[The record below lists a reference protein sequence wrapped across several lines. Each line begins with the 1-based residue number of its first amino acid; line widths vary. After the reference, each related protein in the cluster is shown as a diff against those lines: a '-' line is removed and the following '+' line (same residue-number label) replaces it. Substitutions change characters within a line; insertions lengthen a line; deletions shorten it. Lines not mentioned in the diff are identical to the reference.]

1 MTDKGFLVL
10 FDVVN
15 FVKAAIVDNARLDF
29 ELGFRYP
36 VGRNWRIETVTELR
50 SAKHLDDIMVT
61 RMLKVNRTSGLIYLH
76 SENIFNSQ
84 PSSMKS
90 YVGIFCLR

>member
-10 FDVVN
+10 FDVVS
-15 FVKAAIVDNARLDF
+15 FVKVAIVDNVRSDS

-50 SAKHLDDIMVT
+50 SAKHLDDTMV
-61 RMLKVNRTSGLIYLH
+61 KNAPG
-76 SENIFNSQ
+76 
-84 PSSMKS
+84 K
-90 YVGIFCLR
+90 